1 MRTTFR
7 YVGHYNTCAIY
18 EVTPEEDMTD
28 VTETLKSRDTT
39 HGHYP
44 YVAQTIQELK
54 AAAYLAQD
62 RAEKHDPAKVSM
74 NAAQREGLEM
84 ILHKIGRILNG
95 DPNTAD
101 HWHDIAGYATLNS
114 NLITKGSHL

>member
-1 MRTTFR
+1 
-7 YVGHYNTCAIY
+7 
-18 EVTPEEDMTD
+18 MTD
-28 VTETLKSRDTT
+28 VSETLQSRNNT

-44 YVAQTIQELK
+44 WVAKTIQDLK
-54 AAAYLAQD
+54 SVARAAED
-62 RAEKHDPAKVSM
+62 RAVQENPDKTRMDP
-74 NAAQREGLEM
+74 AQREALEM

-114 NLITKGSHL
+114 NLLTKGTHL

>member
-1 MRTTFR
+1 
-7 YVGHYNTCAIY
+7 
-18 EVTPEEDMTD
+18 MTD
-28 VTETLKSRDTT
+28 PVAETLQSRDTT

-44 YVAQTIQELK
+44 YVAATIQELK
-54 AAAYLAQD
+54 QVARTAEA
-62 RAEKHDPAKVSM
+62 RAMQHSQNKKVCM
-74 NAAQREGLEM
+74 NAAQQEGLEM

-114 NLITKGSHL
+114 NLITKGTHL

>member
-1 MRTTFR
+1 
-7 YVGHYNTCAIY
+7 
-18 EVTPEEDMTD
+18 MTD
-28 VTETLKSRDTT
+28 VDETLQSRDAT

-44 YVAQTIQELK
+44 YVAQTIQDLK
-54 AAAYLAQD
+54 RVATEADERAHAANPD
-62 RAEKHDPAKVSM
+62 KVRL
-74 NAAQREGLEM
+74 NAAQAEGIAM

-114 NLITKGSHL
+114 NLITKGTHL

>member
-1 MRTTFR
+1 
-7 YVGHYNTCAIY
+7 
-18 EVTPEEDMTD
+18 MTD
-28 VTETLKSRDTT
+28 PVAETLQSRDVT

-44 YVAQTIQELK
+44 YVAATIQDLK
-54 AAAYLAQD
+54 RVAHDAEA
-62 RAEKHDPAKVSM
+62 RAVEASLGRRGYM
-74 NAAQREGLEM
+74 NAAQAEGIDM

-114 NLITKGSHL
+114 NLITKGTHL

>member
-1 MRTTFR
+1 MASDDINP
-7 YVGHYNTCAIY
+7 GAIAQP
-18 EVTPEEDMTD
+18 TISD
-28 VTETLKSRDTT
+28 TLQTRDTT

-44 YVAQTIQELK
+44 YVARTIQEMK
-54 AAAYLAQD
+54 ELARIAEE
-62 RAEKHDPAKVSM
+62 RARDANPDKVRLNPA
-74 NAAQREGLEM
+74 QWEGLEM

-114 NLITKGSHL
+114 NLITKGTHL